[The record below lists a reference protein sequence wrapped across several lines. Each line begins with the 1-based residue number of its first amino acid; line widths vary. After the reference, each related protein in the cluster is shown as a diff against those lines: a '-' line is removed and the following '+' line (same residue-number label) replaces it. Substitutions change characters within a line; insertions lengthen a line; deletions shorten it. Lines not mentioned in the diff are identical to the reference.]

1 MQRVYLSLFE
11 IFQLIFLQ
19 EQSDFRTTPKRRAV
33 GVASNG
39 EGATSRGAPD
49 VLLIVIVFRNDL
61 DLFGNKVCTVETNT
75 ELTWMSAADI
85 EGAEGGK
92 GEGSVPIMEMSAP
105 DMAASMNCFVP
116 DFAIVPRLLMRS
128 AFVMPMPVSR
138 MDSVPCSLS
147 GVMRM

>member
-1 MQRVYLSLFE
+1 MYLSLFE

-19 EQSDFRTTPKRRAV
+19 EQSDFRTTPKRWTL
-33 GVASNG
+33 GVASDG
-39 EGATSRGAPD
+39 EGATSRRAPD
-49 VLLIVIVFRNDL
+49 VLLIVIVFRDDL
-61 DLFGNKVCTVETNT
+61 DFFGNEVGTVETNT
-75 ELTWMSAADI
+75 ELTWMSASDV
-85 EGAEGGK
+85 EGGREGE

-105 DMAASMNCFVP
+105 DIAASMNCFVP

-138 MDSVPCSLS
+138 MERMPCSLS